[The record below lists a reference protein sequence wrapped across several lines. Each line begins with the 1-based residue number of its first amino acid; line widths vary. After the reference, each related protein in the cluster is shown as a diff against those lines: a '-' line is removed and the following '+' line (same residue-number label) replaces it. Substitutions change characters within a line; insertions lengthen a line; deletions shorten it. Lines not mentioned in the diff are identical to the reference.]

1 MQWCNSTHQILAR
14 NERVDPVWRILV
26 PKEALSHPFLMHGIL
41 ALSAL
46 HLARTHDDHRRPTYL
61 GTAVAHQNQ
70 ALAYFRE
77 SLNDINA
84 SNAKAV
90 FAFASI
96 VAIYALGF
104 PHPPDPKDPQTCL
117 DDLLQVFNLSRGVQ
131 QVLAQATPAIKDT
144 DWEIILQLDDYDS
157 TLPEEESSALRRLR
171 EVNEACGAQDPHH
184 DPSVYATALENLEDM
199 TAGIHGGLTP
209 ITVACRWAIKM
220 KASYVEAIREH
231 NPLAL
236 VILAH
241 YLAILHRSR
250 PDWHGG
256 LGDLQ
261 SPFCGHQSPS
271 AEQAVNFAR
280 VNEDE
285 DDEHDEHQQRIEYVY
300 EDLRRKQI
308 PIPTLEI
315 LHHTKDGPNQNE
327 NTGSMQ
333 GIEMFA
339 PRVVRIGR
347 FGGGMTPN
355 PLLEDDGADEEE
367 PEEDDLHE

>member
-1 MQWCNSTHQILAR
+1 MMQWCNSTHQILAR

-84 SNAKAV
+84 SNAKAM

-250 PDWHGG
+250 PDW
-256 LGDLQ
+256 
-261 SPFCGHQSPS
+261 C
-271 AEQAVNFAR
+271 
-280 VNEDE
+280 
-285 DDEHDEHQQRIEYVY
+285 VY
-300 EDLRRKQI
+300 DWTVTVPKAI
-308 PIPTLEI
+308 WSI
-315 LHHTKDGPNQNE
+315 LHDPWKPLAHWPMVVVYGE
-327 NTGSMQ
+327 NYR
-333 GIEMFA
+333 EK
-339 PRVVRIGR
+339 
-347 FGGGMTPN
+347 
-355 PLLEDDGADEEE
+355 
-367 PEEDDLHE
+367 